1 MMTIGST
8 KADMKKYLF
17 TILVMIIIFTFLYHA
32 TPLFDSIKSDS
43 ESSIESET
51 GDENKTTDEDK
62 TTDNSVDLPTPEI

>member
-32 TPLFDSIKSDS
+32 TPLFDSIKSDIDT
-43 ESSIESET
+43 ESSIESE
-51 GDENKTTDEDK
+51 GDENKTA
-62 TTDNSVDLPTPEI
+62 DNSVDLPTLEI